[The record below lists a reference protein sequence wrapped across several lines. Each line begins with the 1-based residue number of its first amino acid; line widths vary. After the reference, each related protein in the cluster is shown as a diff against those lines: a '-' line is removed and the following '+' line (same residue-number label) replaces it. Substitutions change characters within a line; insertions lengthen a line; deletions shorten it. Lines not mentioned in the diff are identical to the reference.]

1 MSTNIYCPMIHAG
14 LNINLNARNNSLSF
28 NQCCLSTT
36 ELQMPADSRLSW
48 NNLEFVKNRQLNNE
62 NVWLEGCWE
71 CQHLENAGLKSFRQS
86 MIEGLGTEQKV
97 NGPKRIDLLFDRSCN
112 LACRTCSPAV
122 STFWEKHL
130 RDNGLPVDTELA
142 PTQNFNTVKN
152 LLQSLDLNDLLQIQF
167 CGGETLMGNT
177 YWNTAKL
184 IADLVPDSQNKILL
198 GFQTNGTQPIEEKYY
213 SIIEK
218 FKLVKFMIS
227 IDGTQDQFEYLRWPA
242 NWNQVVDNIMTIR
255 EKVPGNVMFYIQET
269 TSCLNLLHFGEVGAW
284 VAKNFS
290 NNRFG
295 DPTDYSTQLAMHD
308 YLDVN
313 NITQEYRNALN
324 GTKMAEFISPD
335 WQENPARIRRFLE
348 ETERFDS
355 IRGQDW
361 KKTFPEVANFYSRY
375 LNK

>member
-1 MSTNIYCPMIHAG
+1 MIHAG
-14 LNINLNARNNSLSF
+14 LNINLNARTNSLSF

-36 ELQMPADSRLSW
+36 ELQMPADSRLIW
-48 NNLEFVKNRQLNNE
+48 NSPDFVSNRKINNE

-86 MIEGLGTEQKV
+86 MIEGLGVEQNV
-97 NGPKRIDLLFDRSCN
+97 TGPKRIDLLFDRSCN
-112 LACRTCSPAV
+112 LACRTCGSHS

-130 RDNGLPVDTELA
+130 RDNNLPTETDST
-142 PTQNFNTVKN
+142 PTQNFATVKKM
-152 LLQSLDLNDLLQIQF
+152 LESLDLSNLQQVQF

-177 YWNTAKL
+177 YWNTAEL
-184 IADLVPDSQNKILL
+184 IADLVPDAKDKILL

-213 SIIEK
+213 KIIEQ
-218 FKLVKFMIS
+218 FRLVKFMIS
-227 IDGTQDQFEYLRWPA
+227 IDGTHDQFEYLRWPA

-284 VAKNFS
+284 VAQNFS

-295 DPTDYSTQLAMHD
+295 DPTDHSTQLAIHD

-313 NITQEYRNALN
+313 NITQEYRDALE
-324 GTKMAEFISPD
+324 GTKMSEFISPD
-335 WQENPARIRRFLE
+335 WQENPDRIQRFLQ
-348 ETERFDS
+348 ETQRFDS

-361 KKTFPEVANFYSRY
+361 KMTFPEVANFYSRY